1 MILEKLSKLSIIE
14 KIGIILMHFLFLI
27 TLFLCDMTYIC
38 ICNSY
43 CKGDSGAMPRIVAH
57 DGDDIYR
64 RYLCAYCT
72 GRLMA
77 WWRDIGAHC
86 TRTLRMRRTE
96 WNGTERNGMERD
108 GTEWNGTERNETKWK
123 TGTRCRVSYV
133 AFACVANIIRDSSI
147 KCFSARIYLYIVLLL
162 RFSF

>member
-1 MILEKLSKLSIIE
+1 
-14 KIGIILMHFLFLI
+14 MHFLFLI

-96 WNGTERNGMERD
+96 WNGTERNG
-108 GTEWNGTERNETKWK
+108 TEWNGMEQNGMERNEMK
-123 TGTRCRVSYV
+123 RNERPERDVACPMLHSRVSQILYAILQLNALV
-133 AFACVANIIRDSSI
+133 HEYICISF
-147 KCFSARIYLYIVLLL
+147 CFFVFLSKV
-162 RFSF
+162 